1 MSGGPGESARKVRI
15 ADLSIGRD
23 AELVGPIMAL
33 LNNVASLHHAVRMYP
48 TALGLG
54 HLDYAGL
61 QDFLARVTDGSAQVA
76 RRLRLAIGSLDV
88 CSTAQSLT
96 RRDYSCSNIASLRLR
111 MTFCDTT
118 WRHHKETSISTE
130 MATIYLTFSKLNQE
144 PKRKRVEFPAPTIN
158 EPIRHHAVERLFR
171 DQGRSVGST
180 T

>member
-1 MSGGPGESARKVRI
+1 MRDPRVSGGPDESARKVRI

-88 CSTAQSLT
+88 LHGAVTYTEGLLLLEHCVLT
-96 RRDYSCSNIASLRLR
+96 IEDDVLRH
-111 MTFCDTT
+111 DV
-118 WRHHKETSISTE
+118 ETPQRN
-130 MATIYLTFSKLNQE
+130 LNLYRNGNDLLDLLKIESRTQ
-144 PKRKRVEFPAPTIN
+144 VEA
-158 EPIRHHAVERLFR
+158 
-171 DQGRSVGST
+171 G
-180 T
+180 